1 MRSVVD
7 NTLLPIRGTQKSSED
22 RSHAQSVYIPQNKMA
37 ESGTEMGGPGVHLG
51 VPELHLDMP
60 DLDESETEELGLRSR

>member
-1 MRSVVD
+1 
-7 NTLLPIRGTQKSSED
+7 
-22 RSHAQSVYIPQNKMA
+22 MA

-60 DLDESETEELGLRSR
+60 DLDVSETEELGLRSR

>member
-1 MRSVVD
+1 
-7 NTLLPIRGTQKSSED
+7 
-22 RSHAQSVYIPQNKMA
+22 MA

>member
-1 MRSVVD
+1 
-7 NTLLPIRGTQKSSED
+7 
-22 RSHAQSVYIPQNKMA
+22 MA

-51 VPELHLDMP
+51 VPEVHLDMP

>member
-1 MRSVVD
+1 
-7 NTLLPIRGTQKSSED
+7 
-22 RSHAQSVYIPQNKMA
+22 MA

-60 DLDESETEELGLRSR
+60 DLDLSETEELGLRSR